1 MKKIATG
8 NKAVAEAVKQIMPD
22 VVAAYPITPQTEIVE
37 QVAEFV
43 SSGELKTRYIP
54 VESEHSAMA
63 ACIGASITGARTF
76 TATSSHGLL
85 YMHEMTNW
93 AAGARLPIV
102 MANVNRSLGPGW
114 NIWAEH
120 TDALQER
127 DTGWLQVYVSTVQEA
142 YDATL
147 MAFRIAEHNDVLL
160 PVMVN
165 LDGFLL
171 SHIMQPL
178 DTVELGD
185 FIPPLRLPH
194 AIDVKNPAGYGGLTG
209 PDQHFRMRWDIECSM
224 RDSVKVIEA
233 TEREFARRFGRTY
246 GFVEEY
252 QCDDAEVV
260 VVAMGTLGKEAEVAI
275 DLLRKEGV
283 KAGSMR
289 LRWLRPFP
297 RLNLKGKQVVVI
309 DRDYS
314 FGRGGIL
321 ATEIMAQTKE
331 EVASVIAGI
340 GGQEVT
346 YEDVADFIRNRRM
359 GYRVLVRGEQQCL
372 RSVSTPVEVRA
383 ALPPHVSLRLLQSM
397 MENMQPPPR
406 SMELSA
412 GGHLSSLSSGSM
424 TNPSGSTAR

>member
-8 NKAVAEAVKQIMPD
+8 NKAVAEAVKQVVPS
-22 VVAAYPITPQTEIVE
+22 VVAAYPITPQTEVVE
-37 QVAEFV
+37 QIAEFV
-43 SSGELKTRYIP
+43 TGGELKSRYIA

-63 ACIGASITGARTF
+63 ACIGASITGVRTF

-102 MANVNRSLGPGW
+102 MANINRSLGPGW

-142 YDATL
+142 YDATI

-178 DTVELGD
+178 DTVDAGD
-185 FIPPLRLPH
+185 FVPPVRLPH
-194 AIDVKNPAGYGGLTG
+194 AIDPKNPAAYGGLTG
-209 PDQHFRMRWDIECSM
+209 TDKHFLMRWDMERSM
-224 RDSVKVIEA
+224 RDSVKVIQD
-233 TEREFARRFGRTY
+233 TEEEFAKRFGRKY
-246 GFVEEY
+246 GFTENY
-252 QCDDAEVV
+252 HCDDAEIII
-260 VVAMGTLGKEAEVAI
+260 VAMGTLGKEMEVAV
-275 DLLRKEGV
+275 DLLRKEGI
-283 KAGSMR
+283 KAGSLR
-289 LRWLRPFP
+289 LRWFRPFP
-297 RLNLKGKQVVVI
+297 DLSLLKGKQVVVI

-321 ATEIMAQTKE
+321 ATEIVAQTKE
-331 EVASVIAGI
+331 NLFSVIAGL

-346 YEDVADFIRNRRM
+346 YDDIADF
-359 GYRVLVRGEQQCL
+359 VRKREAGKEL
-372 RSVSTPVEVRA
+372 WFGVNA
-383 ALPPHVSLRLLQSM
+383 HV
-397 MENMQPPPR
+397 
-406 SMELSA
+406 
-412 GGHLSSLSSGSM
+412 
-424 TNPSGSTAR
+424 

>member
-8 NKAVAEAVKQIMPD
+8 NKAVAEAVKQVMPG

-37 QVAEFV
+37 QIAEFV
-43 SSGELKTRYIP
+43 SGGELKSRYIA

-63 ACIGASITGARTF
+63 ACIGASITGTRTF

-93 AAGARLPIV
+93 AVGARLPIV

-127 DTGWLQVYVSTVQEA
+127 DTGWLQVYVSSVQEA

-147 MAFRIAEHNDVLL
+147 MAFRIAEHSDVLL

-165 LDGFLL
+165 LDGFVL

-178 DTVELGD
+178 ETVDLKD
-185 FIPPLRLPH
+185 FIPPTNLPH

-209 PDQHFRMRWDIECSM
+209 PDQQFRFRWDIERSI
-224 RDSVKVIEA
+224 RDSVNVIEA
-233 TEREFARRFGRTY
+233 TEKEFAKRFGRKY
-246 GFVEEY
+246 GFTEDY
-252 QCDDAEVV
+252 CCDDAEVII
-260 VVAMGTLGKEAEVAI
+260 VAMGTLGKEAEVAV
-275 DLLRKEGV
+275 DLLRKEGI

-289 LRWLRPFP
+289 LRWFRPFP
-297 RLNLKGKQVVVI
+297 KLDLKGKQVVVI

-331 EVASVIAGI
+331 EVFSVIAGL

-346 YEDVADFIRNRRM
+346 YDDIAGFVRSRRI
-359 GYRVLVRGEQQCL
+359 GEEFWFG
-372 RSVSTPVEVRA
+372 VNN
-383 ALPPHVSLRLLQSM
+383 HV
-397 MENMQPPPR
+397 
-406 SMELSA
+406 
-412 GGHLSSLSSGSM
+412 
-424 TNPSGSTAR
+424 

>member
-8 NKAVAEAVKQIMPD
+8 NKAVAEAVKQVKPD

-37 QVAEFV
+37 QIAEFV
-43 SSGELKTRYIP
+43 ASGELKGRYIP

-93 AAGARLPIV
+93 AAGARLPVV

-178 DTVELGD
+178 DTVEPGD
-185 FIPPLRLPH
+185 FLPPLHLPH
-194 AIDVKNPAGYGGLTG
+194 AIDVKSPRGYGGLTG
-209 PDQHFRMRWDIECSM
+209 PDQHFKMRWDMERSM
-224 RDSVKVIEA
+224 RDSVRVIEE
-233 TEREFARRFGRTY
+233 TELEFAKRFGRQY
-246 GFVEEY
+246 GFTENY
-252 QCDDAEVV
+252 QCGDADVI

-275 DLLRKEGV
+275 DLLRKEGI
-283 KAGSMR
+283 KAGS
-289 LRWLRPFP
+289 LRIRWMRPFP
-297 RLNLKGKQVVVI
+297 DLDLLKGKQVVVI

-331 EVASVIAGI
+331 AVASVIAGI

-346 YEDVADFIRNRRM
+346 YEDVADFVRKRRV
-359 GYRVLVRGEQQCL
+359 GTESWFGVNNNV
-372 RSVSTPVEVRA
+372 
-383 ALPPHVSLRLLQSM
+383 
-397 MENMQPPPR
+397 
-406 SMELSA
+406 
-412 GGHLSSLSSGSM
+412 
-424 TNPSGSTAR
+424 

>member
-8 NKAVAEAVKQIMPD
+8 NKAVAEAVKQVQPT

-37 QVAEFV
+37 QIAEFV
-43 SSGELKTRYIP
+43 STGELKSRYIP

-63 ACIGASITGARTF
+63 ACIGASITGIRTF

-102 MANVNRSLGPGW
+102 MANVNRSIGPGW

-120 TDALQER
+120 TDAMQER

-165 LDGFLL
+165 LDGFSL

-185 FIPPLRLPH
+185 FIPLMHLPH
-194 AIDVKNPAGYGGLTG
+194 AIDPKHPAGYGGLTG
-209 PDQHFRMRWDIECSM
+209 PDQHFKFRWDIERSM

-233 TEREFARRFGRTY
+233 TEKDFAHRFGRKY
-246 GFVEEY
+246 GFTEDY
-252 QCDDAEVV
+252 QCDDADVV
-260 VVAMGTLGKEAEVAI
+260 VVSMGTLGKEAEVAI
-275 DLLRKEGV
+275 DMLRKEGIR
-283 KAGSMR
+283 AGSMR

-297 RLNLKGKQVVVI
+297 KLDLKGKEVVVI

-314 FGRGGIL
+314 FGFGGIL
-321 ATEIMAQTKE
+321 AKSIQAQQKSD
-331 EVASVIAGI
+331 VYSVIAGL

-346 YEDVADFIRNRRM
+346 YEDIADFIRTRRM
-359 GYRVLVRGEQQCL
+359 GEEFWFGVND
-372 RSVSTPVEVRA
+372 
-383 ALPPHVSLRLLQSM
+383 HV
-397 MENMQPPPR
+397 
-406 SMELSA
+406 
-412 GGHLSSLSSGSM
+412 
-424 TNPSGSTAR
+424 

>member
-8 NKAVAEAVKQIMPD
+8 NKAVAEAVKQVVPE

-37 QVAEFV
+37 QIAEFV
-43 SSGELKTRYIP
+43 SSGELKSRYIP

-63 ACIGASITGARTF
+63 ACIGASITGVRTF

-85 YMHEMTNW
+85 YMLEMTNW

-142 YDATL
+142 YDTTL

-165 LDGFLL
+165 LDGFSL

-178 DTVELGD
+178 DTVELGT
-185 FIPPLRLPH
+185 FIPALHLQH
-194 AIDVKNPAGYGGLTG
+194 AINPKRPAGYGGLTG
-209 PDQHFRMRWDIECSM
+209 PDQHFRFRWDMERSM
-224 RDSVKVIEA
+224 RDSVKIIED
-233 TEREFARRFGRTY
+233 TEKEFAERYGRKY
-246 GFVEEY
+246 GSTENY
-252 QCDDAEVV
+252 QCEDADVI
-260 VVAMGTLGKEAEVAI
+260 VVALGTLGKEAEVAI
-275 DLLRKEGV
+275 DLLRNEGIR
-283 KAGSMR
+283 AGSMR

-297 RLNLKGKQVVVI
+297 LLELKGKEVVVI

-314 FGRGGIL
+314 FGFGGIL
-321 ATEIMAQTKE
+321 AKSIEAQIHDK
-331 EVASVIAGI
+331 VFSVIAGL

-346 YEDVADFIRNRRM
+346 YEDIADFIRNRRT
-359 GYRVLVRGEQQCL
+359 GEEFWFG
-372 RSVSTPVEVRA
+372 VNN
-383 ALPPHVSLRLLQSM
+383 HV
-397 MENMQPPPR
+397 
-406 SMELSA
+406 
-412 GGHLSSLSSGSM
+412 
-424 TNPSGSTAR
+424 

>member
-8 NKAVAEAVKQIMPD
+8 NKAVAEAVRQVVPG

-37 QVAEFV
+37 QIAEFV
-43 SSGELKTRYIP
+43 SSGELKSRYIA

-63 ACIGASITGARTF
+63 ACIGASITGTRTF

-120 TDALQER
+120 TDAMQER
-127 DTGWLQVYVSTVQEA
+127 DTGWLQVYVSSVQEA
-142 YDATL
+142 YDATI
-147 MAFRIAEHNDVLL
+147 MAFRIAENNDVLL

-165 LDGFLL
+165 LDGFTL

-178 DTVELGD
+178 DTVEPGD
-185 FIPPLRLPH
+185 FIPPLHLAH
-194 AIDVKNPAGYGGLTG
+194 AIDVSKPAAYGGLTG
-209 PDQHFRMRWDIECSM
+209 PDQHFRFRWDIERSM

-233 TEREFARRFGRTY
+233 TEKEFGKRFGRNY
-246 GFVEEY
+246 GFTEDYCCE
-252 QCDDAEVV
+252 DADVV
-260 VVAMGTLGKEAEVAI
+260 VVSMGTLGKESEVAV
-275 DLLRKEGV
+275 DLLRKEGI

-289 LRWLRPFP
+289 IRWFRPFP
-297 RLNLKGKQVVVI
+297 KLDLKGKQVVVI

-331 EVASVIAGI
+331 AIFSVIAGL

-346 YEDVADFIRNRRM
+346 YDDIADFVRSRRM
-359 GYRVLVRGEQQCL
+359 GEEFWFGVNDRV
-372 RSVSTPVEVRA
+372 
-383 ALPPHVSLRLLQSM
+383 
-397 MENMQPPPR
+397 
-406 SMELSA
+406 
-412 GGHLSSLSSGSM
+412 
-424 TNPSGSTAR
+424 

>member
-8 NKAVAEAVKQIMPD
+8 NKAVAEAVKQAAPT

-43 SSGELKTRYIP
+43 SSGEMKSRYIA

-63 ACIGASITGARTF
+63 ACIGASITGIRTF

-178 DTVELGD
+178 DTVDPGD
-185 FIPPLRLPH
+185 FIPPIHLPH
-194 AIDVKNPAGYGGLTG
+194 AIDVKNPAGYGCLTG
-209 PDQHFRMRWDIECSM
+209 PDQQFRFRWDIERSI
-224 RDSVKVIEA
+224 RDSAKVIEE
-233 TEREFARRFGRTY
+233 TEKEFAKRFGRKY
-246 GFVEEY
+246 GFTEDY
-252 QCDDAEVV
+252 QCADAEVV
-260 VVAMGTLGKEAEVAI
+260 IVALGTLGKEAEVAV
-275 DLLRKEGV
+275 DLLRNEGI

-297 RLNLKGKQVVVI
+297 KLNLKGRQVVVI

-321 ATEIMAQTKE
+321 ATEIVAQTRE
-331 EVASVIAGI
+331 PVFSVIAGL

-346 YEDVADFIRNRRM
+346 YEDIAGFVRNRRI
-359 GYRVLVRGEQQCL
+359 GEEFWFG
-372 RSVSTPVEVRA
+372 VTGNV
-383 ALPPHVSLRLLQSM
+383 
-397 MENMQPPPR
+397 
-406 SMELSA
+406 
-412 GGHLSSLSSGSM
+412 
-424 TNPSGSTAR
+424 

>member
-8 NKAVAEAVKQIMPD
+8 NKAVAEAVKQVHPA

-37 QVAEFV
+37 QIAEFV
-43 SSGELKTRYIP
+43 STGELKSRYIP

-63 ACIGASITGARTF
+63 ACIGASVTGVRTF

-102 MANVNRSLGPGW
+102 MANVNRSIGPGW

-120 TDALQER
+120 TDAMQER

-165 LDGFLL
+165 LDGFTL

-178 DTVELGD
+178 DTVDTGD
-185 FIPPLRLPH
+185 FISPMHLPH
-194 AIDVKNPAGYGGLTG
+194 AIDPKNPAGYGGLTG
-209 PDQHFRMRWDIECSM
+209 PDQHFKFRWDIERSM
-224 RDSVKVIEA
+224 RDSVKIIGA
-233 TEREFARRFGRTY
+233 TEAEFAKRFGRRY
-246 GFVEEY
+246 GFTEDY
-252 QCDDAEVV
+252 QCEDAEVV
-260 VVAMGTLGKEAEVAI
+260 VVSMGTLGKEAEVAI
-275 DLLRKEGV
+275 DLLRREGIR
-283 KAGSMR
+283 AGSMR

-297 RLNLKGKQVVVI
+297 ELNLKGKEVVVI

-314 FGRGGIL
+314 FGFGGIL
-321 ATEIMAQTKE
+321 ARSIQAQQKTD
-331 EVASVIAGI
+331 VYSVIAGL

-346 YEDVADFIRNRRM
+346 YEDIADFIRRRRI
-359 GYRVLVRGEQQCL
+359 GEELWFGVSDRV
-372 RSVSTPVEVRA
+372 
-383 ALPPHVSLRLLQSM
+383 
-397 MENMQPPPR
+397 
-406 SMELSA
+406 
-412 GGHLSSLSSGSM
+412 
-424 TNPSGSTAR
+424 

>member
-8 NKAVAEAVKQIMPD
+8 NKAVAEAVKQVQPS

-37 QVAEFV
+37 QIAEFV
-43 SSGELKTRYIP
+43 STGELKSRYIP

-102 MANVNRSLGPGW
+102 MANVNRSIGPGW

-120 TDALQER
+120 TDAMQER

-147 MAFRIAEHNDVLL
+147 MAFCIAEHDDVLL

-165 LDGFLL
+165 LDGFSL

-178 DTVELGD
+178 ETVELGD
-185 FIPPLRLPH
+185 FIPPLHLPH
-194 AIDVKNPAGYGGLTG
+194 AIDPKNPVGYGGLTG
-209 PDQHFRMRWDIECSM
+209 PDQHFKFRWDIERSM
-224 RDSVKVIEA
+224 RDSVKVIET
-233 TEREFARRFGRTY
+233 TEKDFAKRFGRTY
-246 GFVEEY
+246 GFTEDY
-252 QCDDAEVV
+252 RCDDADVV
-260 VVAMGTLGKEAEVAI
+260 VVSMGTIGKEAEVAI
-275 DLLRKEGV
+275 DILRKEGI

-297 RLNLKGKQVVVI
+297 KLNLQGKEVVVI

-314 FGRGGIL
+314 FGFGGIL
-321 ATEIMAQTKE
+321 ATSIQARQKAD
-331 EVASVIAGI
+331 VYSVIAGL

-346 YEDVADFIRNRRM
+346 YEDVADFIRTRRI
-359 GYRVLVRGEQQCL
+359 GEEFWFG
-372 RSVSTPVEVRA
+372 VNANV
-383 ALPPHVSLRLLQSM
+383 
-397 MENMQPPPR
+397 
-406 SMELSA
+406 
-412 GGHLSSLSSGSM
+412 
-424 TNPSGSTAR
+424 

>member
-8 NKAVAEAVKQIMPD
+8 NKAVAEAVKQVQPA

-37 QVAEFV
+37 QIAEFV
-43 SSGELKTRYIP
+43 STGELKSRYIP

-63 ACIGASITGARTF
+63 ACIGASITGIRTF

-93 AAGARLPIV
+93 AAGARLPVV
-102 MANVNRSLGPGW
+102 MANVNRSIGPGW

-120 TDALQER
+120 TDAMQER

-165 LDGFLL
+165 LDGFSL

-178 DTVELGD
+178 DTVETGD
-185 FIPPLRLPH
+185 FIPPMHLPH
-194 AIDVKNPAGYGGLTG
+194 AIDPKNPSGYGGLTG
-209 PDQHFRMRWDIECSM
+209 PDQHFKFRWDIERSM
-224 RDSVKVIEA
+224 RDSVKIIEA
-233 TEREFARRFGRTY
+233 TEKEFGNRFGRKY
-246 GFVEEY
+246 GFTEDYLCE
-252 QCDDAEVV
+252 DADVV
-260 VVAMGTLGKEAEVAI
+260 VVSMGTLGKEAEVAI
-275 DLLRKEGV
+275 DVLRKEGI

-297 RLNLKGKQVVVI
+297 KLDLTSKEVVVI

-314 FGRGGIL
+314 FGFGGIL
-321 ATEIMAQTKE
+321 AKSIQAQQKIDLY
-331 EVASVIAGI
+331 SVIAGL

-346 YEDVADFIRNRRM
+346 YEDIADFIRKRRI
-359 GYRVLVRGEQQCL
+359 GEEFWFG
-372 RSVSTPVEVRA
+372 VNANV
-383 ALPPHVSLRLLQSM
+383 
-397 MENMQPPPR
+397 
-406 SMELSA
+406 
-412 GGHLSSLSSGSM
+412 
-424 TNPSGSTAR
+424 

>member
-8 NKAVAEAVKQIMPD
+8 NKAVAEAVKQAKPEVI
-22 VVAAYPITPQTEIVE
+22 AAYPITPQTEIVE
-37 QVAEFV
+37 QIAEFV
-43 SSGELKTRYIP
+43 TGGEMKSRYIA

-63 ACIGASITGARTF
+63 ACIGASVTGVRTF

-120 TDALQER
+120 TDAMQER

-171 SHIMQPL
+171 SHSMQPL
-178 DTVELGD
+178 ETVEPGD
-185 FIPPLRLPH
+185 FIPPLHLPH
-194 AIDVKNPAGYGGLTG
+194 AIDVNNPAGYGGLTG
-209 PDQHFRMRWDIECSM
+209 PDQQFRFRWDIERSM
-224 RDSVKVIEA
+224 RDSVKVIEE
-233 TEREFARRFGRTY
+233 TEKEFARRFGRKY
-246 GFVEEY
+246 GFTEDY
-252 QCDDAEVV
+252 RCGDADVV
-260 VVAMGTLGKEAEVAI
+260 IVAMGTLGKEAEVAV
-275 DLLRKEGV
+275 DQLRGEGM

-297 RLNLKGKQVVVI
+297 KLDLAGKEVVVI

-314 FGRGGIL
+314 FGHGGIL
-321 ATEIMAQTKE
+321 ATSIVAQTKK
-331 EVASVIAGI
+331 EVFSVIAGI

-346 YEDVADFIRNRRM
+346 YEDVAGFVRKRRM
-359 GYRVLVRGEQQCL
+359 GTEFWFGVN
-372 RSVSTPVEVRA
+372 S
-383 ALPPHVSLRLLQSM
+383 HV
-397 MENMQPPPR
+397 
-406 SMELSA
+406 
-412 GGHLSSLSSGSM
+412 
-424 TNPSGSTAR
+424 